1 MKIGLDVMGG
11 DFAPNATLD
20 GAILAL
26 EHLADRDKLFLIGD
40 QSVITSYLENLKIN
54 SKKLEVVHASQVI
67 EMGEKPLK
75 SLTIKP
81 DSSIAI
87 GYRLLKAKSIDGFC
101 SAGNSGAFLV
111 GAMYSIGTI
120 PGVIRPTS
128 LAHVPQE
135 NGKESIIL
143 DIGTNPDIKPDVMY
157 QFALLGSI
165 YSREVLKI
173 DNPRVGLLNI
183 GTEEGKGNLLC
194 QAAFQMMKES
204 KDFNFFG
211 NIESRDMFKS
221 KVDVIVCDGF
231 TGNVVLKQVEAMYRL
246 LQKRNLLDDY
256 IRRFN
261 YEIYGGSPILGVNAP
276 VVMGHGISS
285 AEAIKNMILLTKQ
298 IHHAK
303 LPKKVIQS
311 LSNFTQ

>member
-11 DFAPNATLD
+11 DFAPKATLE
-20 GAILAL
+20 GATLATAQL
-26 EHLADRDKLFLIGD
+26 DQNDTIFLIGD
-40 QSVITSYLENLKIN
+40 ENIIYPNLE
-54 SKKLEVVHASQVI
+54 KLRISAAKFHIIHASQVI

-75 SLTIKP
+75 SLTNKP
-81 DSSIAI
+81 NSSISI
-87 GYRLLKAKSIDGFC
+87 GYKLLKTNSIDGFC

-128 LAHVPQE
+128 LAHIPQE
-135 NGKESIIL
+135 NGLESIIL
-143 DIGTNPDIKPDVMY
+143 DVGTNPDIKPDVMY

-165 YSREVLKI
+165 YSKEVLHN
-173 DNPRVGLLNI
+173 DEPRVGLLNI
-183 GTEEGKGNLLC
+183 GAEEGKGNLLC
-194 QAAFQMMKES
+194 QSAFQMMKDT
-204 KDFNFFG
+204 KDFNFVG
-211 NIESRDMFKS
+211 NVESRDMFKS

-231 TGNVVLKQVEAMYRL
+231 TGNIVLKQVEAMYRL

-285 AEAIKNMILLTKQ
+285 AEAIKNMILLSKK
-298 IHHAK
+298 IHLAN
-303 LPKKVIQS
+303 LSKKIIQS
-311 LSNFTQ
+311 LDQFTQ